1 MIIKSL
7 TFPFLKLAIFCS
19 CSWPFVLI
27 NSFDFPIFICNI
39 DEKCVNLQN
48 LSFCLRIMRILLGEA
63 SFVYKKLRR
72 EFLSCANFKL
82 WQFCLCI
89 TLLYGVTFL
98 FAEFYDN
105 PFSNFRDLA
114 LLSFQWLVIEV
125 AIFGLIY
132 FISIKKCV
140 FCIIFPIITLLCTI
154 IAYYR
159 CTLHVT
165 LMPEVIELLIEN
177 DVRTSM
183 DIATWQLVLLGI
195 LSLAVSFLISKK
207 RLHMEHIP
215 CQWLHFLLALIFIS
229 IPLNAGT
236 AYNAIVKRIPYSIF
250 FTVAEYIDNRVS
262 VDTVRPDFNGKVSCD
277 TDSLTVVLI
286 IGESLRASS
295 MQINGYERATTPLLC
310 KERNVVSMSNIYSDY
325 NLTHLSIP
333 HFMTRS
339 DEKHPDRAYTER
351 SFISLMKRAGYT
363 SAWLANQE
371 GIKSFL
377 YFMKECDRL
386 KYVSSGK
393 VSYIYDKWLDTD
405 LLPAYDEELA
415 RAEARKLIILH
426 TIGSHWYYNTHFTDD
441 FEKYKPITDSK
452 ILSSNTFE
460 KIRNSY
466 DNTIL
471 YSDYFWNKVIKKLR
485 KRNAILI
492 YLSDHGECMG
502 EDGYFIHGSV
512 DNEPQ
517 HLPGCFVW
525 YSDEYASRYPQKI
538 KALRS
543 NKNKRFKSYF
553 LFHSILDAADIKS
566 DYIEEGMNIFRTQ
579 EHL

>member
-1 MIIKSL
+1 M
-7 TFPFLKLAIFCS
+7 
-19 CSWPFVLI
+19 
-27 NSFDFPIFICNI
+27 
-39 DEKCVNLQN
+39 
-48 LSFCLRIMRILLGEA
+48 GEA
-63 SFVYKKLRR
+63 SFVYKKLCR

-89 TLLYGVTFL
+89 TLLYGITFL

-114 LLSFQWLVIEV
+114 LLLFQWLVIEI

-132 FISIKKCV
+132 FISIKKYV
-140 FCIIFPIITLLCTI
+140 FCIIFPVITLLCTI

-183 DIATWQLVLLGI
+183 DIATWQLVFWGI
-195 LSLAVSFLISKK
+195 LSLTVSFLISKK

-262 VDTVRPDFNGKVSCD
+262 VDTVRPDFKCKASCD

-310 KERNVVSMSNIYSDY
+310 KERNAVSMSNIYSDY

-339 DEKHPDRAYTER
+339 DEKHPNRAYTER

-405 LLPAYDEELA
+405 LQPAYDEELA

-426 TIGSHWYYNTHFTDD
+426 TIGSHWYYNTHFSDK
-441 FEKYKPITDSK
+441 FEKYKPVTDSK

-471 YSDYFWNKVIKKLR
+471 YSDYFWNKVINRLR

-566 DYIEEGMNIFRTQ
+566 GYIDEGLNIFRTQ

>member
-1 MIIKSL
+1 
-7 TFPFLKLAIFCS
+7 
-19 CSWPFVLI
+19 
-27 NSFDFPIFICNI
+27 
-39 DEKCVNLQN
+39 
-48 LSFCLRIMRILLGEA
+48 MRILLLGEA
-63 SFVYKKLRR
+63 SFVYKKLCR

-89 TLLYGVTFL
+89 TLLYGITFL

-114 LLSFQWLVIEV
+114 LLLFQWLVIEI

-132 FISIKKCV
+132 FISIKKYV
-140 FCIIFPIITLLCTI
+140 FCIIFPVITLLCTI

-183 DIATWQLVLLGI
+183 DIATWQLVFWGI
-195 LSLAVSFLISKK
+195 LSLTVSFLISKK

-262 VDTVRPDFNGKVSCD
+262 VDTVRPDFKCKASCD

-310 KERNVVSMSNIYSDY
+310 KERNAVSMSNIYSDY

-339 DEKHPDRAYTER
+339 DEKHPNRAYTER

-405 LLPAYDEELA
+405 LQPAYDEELA

-426 TIGSHWYYNTHFTDD
+426 TIGSHWYYNTHFSDK
-441 FEKYKPITDSK
+441 FEKYKPVTDSK

-471 YSDYFWNKVIKKLR
+471 YSDYFWNKVINRLR

-566 DYIEEGMNIFRTQ
+566 GYIDEGLNIFRTQ